1 MEDDFSDAQNN
12 FCMKHCHKFDDND
25 ENKLIYTEIFE
36 NYTHL
41 LENMLDTKLRA
52 KIHVRSTV

>member
-25 ENKLIYTEIFE
+25 ENKFVLVF